1 MNKLNVFI
9 SLWGKL
15 LKNKKEAI
23 EDQGEKQVHALKSL
37 EFSYKQLLSIKDFIS
52 KESLNSEISNEIE
65 RIEKEERKA
74 DGSIYK
80 ASNETYDFRKF
91 KTIRVLVMKLEIILL
106 T

>member
-23 EDQGEKQVHALKSL
+23 EDQGEKQVDALKSL